1 MPGLTK
7 LVNIFR
13 RNKFDKKAY
22 DHVLGSSTSL
32 PNMKSLLGGI
42 KDLKEMDDLQKAVYI
57 LVKIIYELRDITES
71 KNMMM
76 NHMQS
81 IDGSIEF
88 KGGTAGVKKNLSTD
102 VDNLFASFSAVA
114 ANNKKVGNGL
124 KKVASDFGASGGLG
138 NLQATEKLLFNAVLN
153 AQPSGQQGSIQVS
166 GVNEKEIKF
175 EGVPPYERSSRGIS
189 LEAICNWLIDFLSV
203 ANIKLK
209 NKDDDMKF
217 FAAKNLKSNN
227 GRPRNDLLTDL
238 ERQKDFFANLGA
250 KLGSARDSFLSEKY
264 SVSQKINRKSFV
276 TAISGVLNALDVNIF
291 SHIKGNPFVFYL
303 GFDNLRADMVK
314 AATEGNRII
323 QNIKSK
329 SSAALKAI
337 RGSSPTKKIGEK
349 EAKVVSNYNEN
360 FLKPLIGLSEAYGKE
375 LSDDLV
381 LSGKPT
387 AFPAQVEDLKHISDA
402 FNKISKETT
411 VKQCKDLIQGALD
424 HLRLEGGH
432 RSLDRIDSMCVPV
445 QQRTTKLPLIL
456 HDLLDSIKKIQK
468 EMSGAVSSK
477 LKKISVSDYPGLK
490 AAISIFYNR
499 TVGDLLFMFGKF
511 RDKRTIKFVNFCL
524 SVRRG
529 KVINIIVEPFASELD
544 WLGKELMTY
553 EKKYTEQATIFN
565 RGYGSIAD
573 TRSDIVENM
582 KQFVGKLEKVK

>member
-1 MPGLTK
+1 MPGLSSIA
-7 LVNIFR
+7 NILS

-22 DHVLGSSTSL
+22 DYVLGSSVSL
-32 PNMKSLLGGI
+32 PNMKALLQGI
-42 KDLKEMDDLQKAVYI
+42 RNSKEMDDLQKAVYI
-57 LVKIIYELRDITES
+57 LVKIIYELRDVTES

-76 NHMQS
+76 DSMRG
-81 IDGSIEF
+81 IDSSIEF
-88 KGGTAGVKKNLSTD
+88 KESAAGVNKNLSSD
-102 VDNLFASFSAVA
+102 VDKLFATFNAAAVS
-114 ANNKKVGNGL
+114 NKNAEKSL
-124 KKVASDFGASGGLG
+124 KKVAKDFGASGRLDV
-138 NLQATEKLLFNAVLN
+138 LKATEKLLFNAALN
-153 AQPSGQQGSIQVS
+153 AQSSEQQGSIQVS
-166 GVNEKEIKF
+166 GMDKKEIKF
-175 EGVPPYERSSRGIS
+175 DGVPPYERSSEGIS

-209 NKDDDMKF
+209 NKDNDMKF
-217 FAAKNLKSNN
+217 FTGENLKSNN

-303 GFDNLRADMVK
+303 KIDDLRADVVK
-314 AATEGNRII
+314 ASTNRDSIM
-323 QNIKSK
+323 QDVKSK
-329 SSAALKAI
+329 SSAALKTI

-381 LSGKPT
+381 LSEKPT

-424 HLRLEGGH
+424 HLRLEGG
-432 RSLDRIDSMCVPV
+432 
-445 QQRTTKLPLIL
+445 
-456 HDLLDSIKKIQK
+456 
-468 EMSGAVSSK
+468 ASK
-477 LKKISVSDYPGLK
+477 LGQNRFNVRSCSATNRQI
-490 AAISIFYNR
+490 AANTS
-499 TVGDLLFMFGKF
+499 
-511 RDKRTIKFVNFCL
+511 
-524 SVRRG
+524 
-529 KVINIIVEPFASELD
+529 
-544 WLGKELMTY
+544 
-553 EKKYTEQATIFN
+553 
-565 RGYGSIAD
+565 
-573 TRSDIVENM
+573 
-582 KQFVGKLEKVK
+582 